1 MVLTVS
7 DRPHKRAPD
16 WQNLWQTIFKPSN

>member
-7 DRPHKRAPD
+7 DRPRKKEPR
-16 WQNLWQTIFKPSN
+16 QTKLMTKTL